1 MSLPF
6 FLNLKASWRENNT
19 LETSTTY
26 QAPTLEALFNQ
37 YKVCILLPTYNNHQ
51 TINEVIRA
59 SLLQTSHVIV
69 INDGSTDNTLEL
81 IKDEPV
87 QIVTYDQNKG
97 KGYAL
102 RKGFKYAIGEGY
114 DYAITIDTDGQHY
127 PADCINFL
135 KELENNRE
143 ALMIGSRDL
152 NHQNVPSKST
162 FGRRFS
168 NFWFKVE
175 TGKNMPDTQSGFRLY
190 PIFKYKDSKFFTRK
204 YEFEIEIIVRSA
216 WQNIPIMAV
225 PIDVFYPTR
234 EERITHFRPFK
245 DFFRIS
251 VLNTFLVLIAFLYI
265 KPRDLVLRPL
275 REKGIRNGLK
285 ELLFN
290 PQETKIIRASSVGFG
305 IFMGIVPIWGFQLL
319 VGIPLAILMKMNK
332 TLFIVAA
339 NISIFPP
346 IIWAASLA
354 TGKLIYQNPNWKID
368 FKNLKLEEVLNTG
381 KEFFVG
387 GTVLAIVAGF
397 LAFLLS
403 LLILSIRKPKKFH
416 DL

>member
-1 MSLPF
+1 MEP
-6 FLNLKASWRENNT
+6 A
-19 LETSTTY
+19 TTY
-26 QAPTLEALFNQ
+26 QPPVLESLFNR
-37 YKVCILLPTYNNHQ
+37 YKACILLPTYNNCQ
-51 TINEVIRA
+51 TINDVIKA
-59 SLLQTSHVIV
+59 SLAQTSHVIV

-81 IKDEPV
+81 IKNEPV
-87 QIVTYDQNKG
+87 QIVTYNKNKG

-102 RKGFKYAIGEGY
+102 RQGFRYAIEEGY
-114 DYAITIDTDGQHY
+114 DYVITIDTDGQHY
-127 PADCINFL
+127 PEDCINFFN
-135 KELENNRE
+135 ELENNE
-143 ALMIGSRDL
+143 GALMIGSRDL
-152 NHQNVPSKST
+152 NHENVPGKST

-168 NFWFKVE
+168 NFWFKIE
-175 TGKNMPDTQSGFRLY
+175 TGKDMPDTQSGFRLY
-190 PIFKYKDSKFFTRK
+190 PVFRYKDSKFFTRK

-216 WQNIPIMAV
+216 WKDIPIMAV
-225 PIDVFYPTR
+225 PINVFYPKR

-275 REKGIRNGLK
+275 REKGIKNGLK

-290 PQETKIIRASSVGFG
+290 PQETKLNRASSVGFG
-305 IFMGIVPIWGFQLL
+305 VFMGIVPIWGFQLL

-354 TGKLIYQNPNWKID
+354 TGKLIYQNPNWKIN
-368 FKNLKLEEVLNTG
+368 FRNLRIQEVLNTG

-387 GTVLAIVAGF
+387 GTVLAVIAGLLF
-397 LAFLLS
+397 FGITYLS
-403 LLILSIRKPKKFH
+403 LSLRKKK
-416 DL
+416 